1 MNYKEEMQKL
11 LLSLKELGYDRRSI
25 EKDLDYHYG
34 YIDKILSKGGNKKIF
49 QRLEKYLVE
58 KSNTNEVVVEKIG
71 EAGKEIS
78 DLRIK
83 SLETQEI
90 FNVLIPAITHLSAE
104 SQEKEFAE
112 VFASLHRAIDSEFE
126 RLKNTLK
133 ESEQKE

>member
-1 MNYKEEMQKL
+1 M
-11 LLSLKELGYDRRSI
+11 
-25 EKDLDYHYG
+25 DYHYG

-83 SLETQEI
+83 SLETQAI

-112 VFASLHRAIDSEFE
+112 VFASLHRAIDSDF
-126 RLKNTLK
+126 
-133 ESEQKE
+133 